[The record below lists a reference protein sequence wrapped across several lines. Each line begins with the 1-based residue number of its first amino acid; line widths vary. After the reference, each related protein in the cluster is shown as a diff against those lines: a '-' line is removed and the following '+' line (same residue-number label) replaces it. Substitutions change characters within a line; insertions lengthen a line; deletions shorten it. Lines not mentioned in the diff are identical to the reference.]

1 MSKRQSRQKAGGA
14 GDGRAK
20 KPASGSALST
30 DIDRAASGPAATIL
44 HSEKKKATDVER
56 PPHTNSRQALAQAI
70 EVQRLNLS
78 RVREV
83 VTSNVSLLRDAEG
96 LEAAGADIGYC
107 CEVIS
112 ELLEPIIG
120 RLGLLAADA
129 KQPPENAIGEAQH
142 QLYRVHSVTLVVA
155 HALQA
160 EQDEYA
166 ANLRLVF
173 VAIAKMM
180 QEALTALDPVV
191 LSIPRR

>member
-1 MSKRQSRQKAGGA
+1 MSKRHSRRKEGVAD
-14 GDGRAK
+14 DGRAK
-20 KPASGSALST
+20 KPASGSALPT
-30 DIDRAASGPAATIL
+30 DKDRAAPGAAASTV
-44 HSEKKKATDVER
+44 HSKRKNPDVDR
-56 PPHTNSRQALAQAI
+56 RSDANQRQELVQAI
-70 EVQRLNLS
+70 EAQRLNLS

-107 CEVIS
+107 CEVIG

-120 RLGLLAADA
+120 RLGLLTADA
-129 KQPPENAIGEAQH
+129 NQPLESAAIGDAQH
-142 QLYRVHSVTLVVA
+142 QLYRVHSVTLIVA
-155 HALQA
+155 HALQS

-166 ANLRLVF
+166 ANLHLVF

>member
-1 MSKRQSRQKAGGA
+1 MSKRHSRRKAGGA
-14 GDGRAK
+14 SNGRAK

-30 DIDRAASGPAATIL
+30 DKDRAASGPAVATV
-44 HSEKKKATDVER
+44 HSKKKRPDVDR
-56 PPHTNSRQALAQAI
+56 RSDMNPRQELAQAI